1 MSKLL
6 EILANASVRSASARG
21 RTVTIQF
28 GTDDVR
34 DLSAGV
40 LPAIVVRCN
49 RMGDGSIEETRHGAP
64 TTSRREVSK
73 RTRAAGVGSR
83 SGAVEQWVEVRPFA
97 PDEHVIA
104 LQRNHGGGPKWLG
117 ALCKCGWRGGSP
129 GDRQRELEAAGRE
142 HVATAGR
149 SA

>member
-6 EILANASVRSASARG
+6 EILANASVRSAYARG

-49 RMGDGSIEETRHGAP
+49 RMGDGSVEETRHGAP
-64 TTSRREVSK
+64 TASRREVNK

-83 SGAVEQWVEVRPFA
+83 SGAVEQWVEVRPFV

-104 LQRNHGGGPKWLG
+104 LQRNHGAGPKWLG
-117 ALCKCGWRGGSP
+117 AVCKCGWRGGSP
-129 GDRQRELEAAGRE
+129 GDRQRDLEAAGRE